1 MAEETEQVTL
11 DDLLPLD
18 YVKVHPLDDEWEPVK
33 QDHVRLC
40 TRCGGV
46 VGEGLEHREVHERW
60 HAAIENLTVTQTD
73 QPAPRVDE
81 SDRCLHVAQALD
93 REFRRQWNA
102 GRCTV
107 ADQTEWRS
115 MARAAMDVLDNAEVE
130 ACRVA
135 LVTALEHP
143 AEDTT
148 FEQAVELV
156 ETLIYDRKYCR
167 KHHADV
173 SQGETNRLRRVE
185 DALVKAGAPNRS
197 ERGDPGGL
205 VVRWIER
212 QVQRMNELREENK
225 AAGRAIEALADRVPQ
240 GVYTEAVNR
249 VTELEKQLA
258 AVPKSVREMHQ
269 DLVEALGLDQNTPF
283 YEALDVARKQA
294 IELAA
299 WHGIQDANAVLNKR
313 SSTVTTVDPGGHR
326 VTVHMDPALP
336 EDWQQQI
343 AVIVANP
350 PATSEVITRI
360 AYWLGVGK
368 VHTCEALCSLEH
380 VEEGLEQQ
388 AGPVP
393 PRCVAHGNPSCD
405 QCGLNPADCGSPSDR
420 AGCTTYLAD
429 GVHWD
434 TCPNRVQIVHDNG
447 TWELTTGESIPAEA
461 EVCPSLYLWHDT
473 DDNTYELLE
482 CKYTK
487 GHPTG
492 WDHKSIDGGHW
503 DNRDAVPS
511 PWPLDQEPPAGI
523 NTLVDTG
530 TPADRCQY
538 LRRHPA
544 GWYWS
549 SALGELNMTRSWAE
563 VTVSVEGDLMVV
575 RP

>member
-11 DDLLPLD
+11 DDLPPIGWLD
-18 YVKVHPLDDEWEPVK
+18 PQEHG
-33 QDHVRLC
+33 QSITGFQMC
-40 TRCGGV
+40 TRCSGV
-46 VGEGLEHREVHERW
+46 VYSDDRGEALAGHERW

-135 LVTALEHP
+135 LVTALGHP

-156 ETLIYDRKYCR
+156 ETLIEDRRYCR
-167 KHHADV
+167 ASHAGY
-173 SQGETNRLRRVE
+173 SQGEVFRLRRVE

-212 QVQRMNELREENK
+212 QVALMAELREENK
-225 AAGRAIEALADRVPQ
+225 AAGRA
-240 GVYTEAVNR
+240 
-249 VTELEKQLA
+249 
-258 AVPKSVREMHQ
+258 
-269 DLVEALGLDQNTPF
+269 VEALSQRPTRDAYNHVMQQAELLERKRQDCEELHTP
-283 YEALDVARKQA
+283 ATLPP
-294 IELAA
+294 
-299 WHGIQDANAVLNKR
+299 
-313 SSTVTTVDPGGHR
+313 SSTVTTVDMR
-326 VTVHMDPALP
+326 LDLP
-336 EDWQQQI
+336 DDWDRQI
-343 AVIVANP
+343 RMCHNIGAVVELVRGW
-350 PATSEVITRI
+350 ATHV
-360 AYWLGVGK
+360 
-368 VHTCEALCSLEH
+368 CEANCGRAHADE
-380 VEEGLEQQ
+380 VEACPSRYREDGDLFECKYSVGHPPEWRHKSPEGALWDDAMAEVEQ
-388 AGPVP
+388 
-393 PRCVAHGNPSCD
+393 
-405 QCGLNPADCGSPSDR
+405 
-420 AGCTTYLAD
+420 
-429 GVHWD
+429 
-434 TCPNRVQIVHDNG
+434 
-447 TWELTTGESIPAEA
+447 PAEA
-461 EVCPSLYLWHDT
+461 EVCPSLYLHNDTLVSCKTTWEHDRHQ
-473 DDNTYELLE
+473 NT
-482 CKYTK
+482 
-487 GHPTG
+487 PTG
-492 WDHKSIDGGHW
+492 NGDVAWF
-503 DNRDAVPS
+503 DNQAVPS